1 MVVGPIGILALQ
13 GGYQRHAD
21 HLDRCGVKWCLVR
34 NAEALACCS
43 ALILPGGES
52 TTITRLLLAEK
63 LLEPLRRFTQARPVM
78 GTCAGLIMMGRSSDA
93 RVESLNALDLDVE
106 RNAYGRQIQS
116 FQCSI
121 EVDLGVESDSFPAVF
136 IRAPQI
142 IQCDLGVTILAHYQ
156 GSPVLVAQ
164 GRHLGMTFHP
174 ELSDD
179 LRIHRYWLE
188 RTAALKATAI
198 THKESLCVT

>member
-1 MVVGPIGILALQ
+1 MQ

-34 NAEALACCS
+34 NAETLARCA

-52 TTITRLLLAEK
+52 TAITRLLQAEK
-63 LLEPLRRFTQARPVM
+63 LLEPLRRFTQSHPVM
-78 GTCAGLIMMGRSSDA
+78 ATCAGLIMMARSNDA
-93 RVESLNALDLDVE
+93 RVESLNALDLDVA
-106 RNAYGRQIQS
+106 RNAYGRQIKS

-121 EVDLGVESDSFPAVF
+121 QIDLGTDSDSFPAVF

-142 IQCDLGVTILAHYQ
+142 MQYGPSVTVLAQHQ

-164 GRHLGMTFHP
+164 GWHLGMTFHP

-179 LRIHRYWLE
+179 LRVHRYWLE
-188 RTAALKATAI
+188 RIAALHDAVVSQ
-198 THKESLCVT
+198 KESLCKT

>member
-34 NAEALACCS
+34 NAETLARCS

-52 TTITRLLLAEK
+52 TTISRLLQAEK
-63 LLEPLRRFTQARPVM
+63 LLEPLRRFTQACPVM

-106 RNAYGRQIQS
+106 RNAYGRQIHS

-136 IRAPQI
+136 IRAPQVI
-142 IQCDLGVTILAHYQ
+142 HCDASVTVLAQHH

-164 GRHLGMTFHP
+164 GWHLGMTFHP

-188 RTAALKATAI
+188 RTAALQNTAV
-198 THKESLCVT
+198 THMETLCKT